1 MNAHIES
8 WASLARG
15 TVCRSGSPCE
25 SDGGVKECS
34 FSSDSCQSHSLLQS
48 LDLEL
53 WKLDGIADPLPILE
67 VNTSG
72 WTRIEDRVMVIG
84 SPEQGGAIDPLHW
97 HDQC

>member
-25 SDGGVKECS
+25 GDGGVKECS
-34 FSSDSCQSHSLLQS
+34 FSLTHAKVIAYSQS

-53 WKLDGIADPLPILE
+53 WKLDGIAEPLPIVD

-72 WTRIEDRVMVIG
+72 WTRIEDRVMVIV
-84 SPEQGGAIDPLHW
+84 SPEQGGGYRPSPLA
-97 HDQC
+97 